1 MTLEE
6 RIKLSEELIKTA
18 REKGCWTLPCL
29 LAMHKTLLEHVLP
42 AEVNNG

>member
-29 LAMHKTLLEHVLP
+29 LAMHKMLLEQCTSTQ
-42 AEVNNG
+42 E